1 MTLESMF
8 SCAGQVAIVTGGA
21 TGIGRACAAGLVAAG
36 ARVALLGLGDVA
48 GAAAEMSGGAV
59 AAAGAVAGGAEIS
72 GEAVASAGEAVGAVS
87 IGTITGTDAGIA
99 DAGGAAIGIPCD
111 VTDAAAL
118 AAAVAQVQ
126 DRWGRID
133 TVLANAGAALDEP
146 GATDALDRLDRMFD
160 LHVRSVVRLSELT
173 LPVMAAGGGGT
184 FLVMSSL
191 SGLRGNKVIGGYGI
205 TKAAVAQLARNIAVQ
220 WGPRGIRAN
229 ALSPG
234 VITTE
239 FARPITADP
248 EAARARV
255 AKTPLGRFGTPAEV
269 AAAVV
274 WLASPGGAFV
284 SGQNIAIDG
293 GTLASD

>member
-21 TGIGRACAAGLVAAG
+21 TGIGHGCAAGLVAAG
-36 ARVALLGLGDVA
+36 ARVAILGLGDVV
-48 GAAAEMSGGAV
+48 GAAAEIS
-59 AAAGAVAGGAEIS
+59 AGGAGEI
-72 GEAVASAGEAVGAVS
+72 AGGV
-87 IGTITGTDAGIA
+87 GIA
-99 DAGGAAIGIPCD
+99 DTEDAGGAAIGIPCD
-111 VTDAAAL
+111 VTDAASL
-118 AAAVAQVQ
+118 AAAVGRVQ

-146 GATDALDRLDRMFD
+146 GAPDALDRLDRMFD
-160 LHVRSVVRLSELT
+160 LHVRSVVRLSDLT
-173 LPVMAAGGGGT
+173 LPVMASGGGGT

-248 EAARARV
+248 DAARVRL
-255 AKTPLGRFGTPAEV
+255 AKTPLGRFGTPVEV